1 MTKSYLDKIET
12 NVTKSVFKIFQRAE
26 TKHNLLQGLGE
37 AIDRQTYPKFWKGW
51 FWIEPTL
58 HQLGSRALSIST
70 GSNLYYVTKTM
81 KVKQKIIYIHTYI
94 HIYIY

>member
-12 NVTKSVFKIFQRAE
+12 NVTKSVFKIFQRVE

-51 FWIEPTL
+51 FFGLSPHYISWEVGHFPFQHGPT
-58 HQLGSRALSIST
+58 ST
-70 GSNLYYVTKTM
+70 E
-81 KVKQKIIYIHTYI
+81 
-94 HIYIY
+94 